1 MTRTVRLKF
10 GAGRTARLRGRAT
23 RRGHG
28 PAGQAAAGAGNAA
41 VAGDAGDAGEAARAA
56 GTPPRPGVPA

>member
-28 PAGQAAAGAGNAA
+28 PAGQAAADREGADRTG
-41 VAGDAGDAGEAARAA
+41 
-56 GTPPRPGVPA
+56 RPG